1 MRVEI
6 SAARKDGMIELPR
19 LEGLTLLGPRED
31 GGVPRPRMEMGALR
45 GENFC
50 KVDFARRAGSY
61 MIVPDI
67 MAGRPLGGLLHD
79 RARYYGRS
87 PAGRVPA

>member
-1 MRVEI
+1 M
-6 SAARKDGMIELPR
+6 K
-19 LEGLTLLGPRED
+19 LE
-31 GGVPRPRMEMGALR
+31 VSMFV

-67 MAGRPLGGLLHD
+67 MAGRPQGGLLHD